1 MEGYKSFKEAV
12 ESVSSAAD
20 DWLDLSTGY
29 WFDIEELRRMGEV
42 YDEVT
47 EPDGWNYFVTF
58 ADTGEIG
65 LANTCT
71 REIEFLYVPAGSRY
85 QEVIAAQ
92 EKRTEELK
100 EAFLPVLEQ
109 MVRDKIDELGDDP
122 AKFVEVFQRDSAMI
136 AEDLRERASG
146 FEKPGLSRLAAKTD
160 GDADAAKVLSMLK
173 TPGQIEKTAAARST
187 LRNFP
192 DILTDTDDRTV
203 LERMD
208 YCLMN
213 QQKE

>member
-20 DWLDLSTGY
+20 AWLDLSTGY

-42 YDEVT
+42 
-47 EPDGWNYFVTF
+47 
-58 ADTGEIG
+58 
-65 LANTCT
+65 
-71 REIEFLYVPAGSRY
+71 Y

-109 MVRDKIDELGDDP
+109 MVRDKIDELGNDP

-192 DILTDTDDRTV
+192 DILTETDDRTV

>member
-12 ESVSSAAD
+12 ESVSSAGD
-20 DWLDLSTGY
+20 SWLDLSTGN

-58 ADTGEIG
+58 ADSGEIG

-92 EKRTEELK
+92 EKRSEELR

-109 MVRDKIDELGDDP
+109 MVLDKIDELGDDP
-122 AKFVEVFQRDSAMI
+122 AKYVEVFQRDSAMI
-136 AEDLRERASG
+136 AEDFRDRASG
-146 FEKPGLSRLAAKTD
+146 FEKPGLTPLTAKTD
-160 GDADAAKVLSMLK
+160 RDTDVVKVWSMLK
-173 TPGQIEKTAAARST
+173 TPGLAEKTAAARNT

-192 DILTDTDDRTV
+192 DVLIETDPHTV
-203 LERMD
+203 LDRMD
-208 YCLMN
+208 YCLTS
-213 QQKE
+213 Q

>member
-1 MEGYKSFKEAV
+1 MEGYKSLKEAV
-12 ESVSSAAD
+12 ESVSSAGD
-20 DWLDLSTGY
+20 SWLDLSTGN

-58 ADTGEIG
+58 ADSGEIG

-92 EKRTEELK
+92 EKRSEELR

-109 MVRDKIDELGDDP
+109 MVLDKIDELGDDP
-122 AKFVEVFQRDSAMI
+122 AKYVEVFQRDSAMT
-136 AEDLRERASG
+136 AEDLRDRAYG
-146 FEKPGLSRLAAKTD
+146 FEKPGLTPLIAKTD
-160 GDADAAKVLSMLK
+160 GDTDAAKVWSMLK
-173 TPGQIEKTAAARST
+173 TPGLAEKTAAARNT

-192 DILTDTDDRTV
+192 DVLIETDPHTV
-203 LERMD
+203 LDRMD
-208 YCLMN
+208 YCLTN
-213 QQKE
+213 Q